1 MLTTRF
7 VDGAPNW
14 MDLGT
19 PDLDG
24 ATAFYTALLGWGYEA
39 GGPET
44 GGYGMFTLDGKSV
57 GGAMTVTEE
66 QAKPSWSVYFRTA
79 DADAT
84 ARLVEKSGG
93 AVPFAPMDVLEF
105 GRMGGFT
112 DRGGAYFG
120 VWQPKQLAGLGAVG
134 EAGSLCWAELY
145 TPDVPAA
152 AAFYGAVLG
161 WETSQMPYP
170 GGGGSYTMVRTAG
183 GGDET
188 AFGGL
193 VPLDAVPVRAV
204 VGPHWLPYI
213 EVDDCDA
220 TAAEVERLGGK
231 LTLEPLEMEGV
242 GRFANVTDPYGAPF
256 AVIKSAPAPAG

>member
-7 VDGAPNW
+7 VDGAPDW

-24 ATAFYTALLGWGYEA
+24 ATAFYAALFGWEFEA

-44 GGYGMFTLDGKSV
+44 GGYGMFTLDGRTV
-57 GGAMTVTEE
+57 GGAMTVGEE
-66 QAKPSWSVYFRTA
+66 QGRPSWSVYFQSR

-84 ARLVEKSGG
+84 AQLVRKAGG
-93 AVPFAPMDVLEF
+93 TVPFVPMDVLEH

-112 DRGGAYFG
+112 DRAGAFFG
-120 VWQPKQLAGLGAVG
+120 VWQPKRNPGLGAVG
-134 EAGSLCWAELY
+134 EPGSLCWAELY

-152 AAFYGAVLG
+152 AAFYGAVFG
-161 WETSQMPYP
+161 WESARTPYP
-170 GGGGSYTMVRTAG
+170 GGGGSYTMIRTSG
-183 GGDET
+183 GGDEA

-204 VGPHWLPYI
+204 TGPHWLPYI

-220 TAAEVERLGGK
+220 TVTEAERLGGK
-231 LTLEPLEMEGV
+231 LTLEPLEMDGV
-242 GRFANVTDPYGAPF
+242 GKFANLTDPCGAAF
-256 AVIKSAPAPAG
+256 AVIKSAGAPAG

>member
-19 PDLDG
+19 PDIDG
-24 ATAFYTALLGWGYEA
+24 AAAFYTALLGWEYEA

-44 GGYGMFTLDGKSV
+44 GGYGMFTL
-57 GGAMTVTEE
+57 GGRPAGGVMTVTEE
-66 QAKPSWSVYFRTA
+66 QAKPSWSVYFRSA

-84 ARLVEKSGG
+84 AQLVEKSGG
-93 AVPFAPMDVLEF
+93 TVPFAPMDVLEF

-112 DRGGAYFG
+112 DRGGAFFG
-120 VWQPKQLAGLGAVG
+120 VWQPKRLPGLGVVG
-134 EAGSLCWAELY
+134 DTGSLCWAELY

-161 WETSQMPYP
+161 WETSQVPYP

-188 AFGGL
+188 SFGGL

-231 LTLEPLEMEGV
+231 LTLEPLEMAGV

-256 AVIKSAPAPAG
+256 AVIKSSPAPAG

>member
-14 MDLGT
+14 LDLGT

-24 ATAFYTALLGWGYEA
+24 ATAFYTALFGWGYEA

-57 GGAMTVTEE
+57 GGVMTVPEE
-66 QAKPSWSVYFRTA
+66 QSKASWSVYFRSA
-79 DADAT
+79 DVDAT

-93 AVPFAPMDVLEF
+93 SAPFAPMDVLEF

-120 VWQPKQLAGLGAVG
+120 IWQPKQLAGLGVAG
-134 EAGSLCWAELY
+134 DTGSLCWAELY

-152 AAFYGAVLG
+152 AAFYAAVLG
-161 WETSQMPYP
+161 WESSQVPYP
-170 GGGGSYTMVRTAG
+170 DGGGSYTVVRTSG
-183 GGDET
+183 GGEESS
-188 AFGGL
+188 FGGL

-213 EVDDCDA
+213 EVEDCDA
-220 TAAEVERLGGK
+220 TVAEVERLGGK
-231 LTLEPLEMEGV
+231 LTLAPLEMEGV
-242 GRFANVTDPYGAPF
+242 GRFANVTDPCGAPF
-256 AVIKSAPAPAG
+256 AVIRSA

>member
-7 VDGAPNW
+7 VDGSPNW

-24 ATAFYTALLGWGYEA
+24 ATAFYTALFGWEYQP

-44 GGYGMFTLDGKSV
+44 GGYGMFTRDGKTV

-66 QAKPSWSVYFRTA
+66 QAKPSWSVYFQTA

-84 ARLVEKSGG
+84 AQLVEKAGG
-93 AVPFAPMDVLEF
+93 NAPFAPMDVLDF
-105 GRMGGFT
+105 GRMGGFV
-112 DRGGAYFG
+112 DRTGAYFG
-120 VWQPKQLAGLGAVG
+120 VWQPKQNPGFGVAGDT
-134 EAGSLCWAELY
+134 GSLCWAELY

-152 AAFYGAVLG
+152 AAFYRAVFG
-161 WETSQMPYP
+161 WESAQLPYP
-170 GGGGSYTMVRTAG
+170 GGGGSYTLIRTAAG
-183 GGDET
+183 GEE
-188 AFGGL
+188 ASFGGL
-193 VPLDAVPVRAV
+193 IPLDAVPVRAAQ
-204 VGPHWLPYI
+204 GPHWLPYI

-220 TAAEVERLGGK
+220 AVAEVERLGGK

-242 GRFANVTDPYGAPF
+242 GKFANVADPYGAAF
-256 AVIKSAPAPAG
+256 AVIKSAQPPDS

>member
-19 PDLDG
+19 PDLEG
-24 ATAFYTALLGWGYEA
+24 ATAFYTALLGWDYEA

-44 GGYGMFTLDGKSV
+44 GGYGMFMLNGKTV

-66 QAKPSWSVYFRTA
+66 QAKPSWSVYFRSA
-79 DADAT
+79 DVDAT
-84 ARLVEKSGG
+84 AQAVEKAGG
-93 AVPFAPMDVLEF
+93 AAPFAPMDVLDY

-112 DRGGAYFG
+112 DRAGAYFG
-120 VWQPKQLAGLGAVG
+120 VWQPRQNPGLGVVTAP
-134 EAGSLCWAELY
+134 GSLCWAELY

-152 AAFYGAVLG
+152 AAFYDMVFG
-161 WETSQMPYP
+161 WETAQMPYP
-170 GGGGSYTMVRTAG
+170 GGDGAYTIIRTAG
-183 GGDET
+183 GGED
-188 AFGGL
+188 ASFGGL
-193 VPLDAVPVRAV
+193 VPLDAVPVRAAA
-204 VGPHWLPYI
+204 GTHWLPYI

-220 TAAEVERLGGK
+220 TVAAVERLGGK

-242 GRFANVTDPYGAPF
+242 GTFANVADPYGAAF
-256 AVIKSAPAPAG
+256 AVIKSAQAPAG

>member
-66 QAKPSWSVYFRTA
+66 QAKPSWSVYFRTT

-84 ARLVEKSGG
+84 AQLVEKSGG
-93 AVPFAPMDVLEF
+93 TVPIAPVDVLEF

-134 EAGSLCWAELY
+134 ETGSLCWAELY

-161 WETSQMPYP
+161 WETSQVPYP
-170 GGGGSYTMVRTAG
+170 GGGGAYTMVRPAG

>member
-24 ATAFYTALLGWGYEA
+24 ATAFYTALFGWEYEP

-44 GGYGMFTLDGKSV
+44 GGYGMFTLDGRTV
-57 GGAMTVTEE
+57 GGAMTVAEE
-66 QAKPSWSVYFRTA
+66 QSKPSWSVYFQTA

-84 ARLVEKSGG
+84 AQLVRESGG
-93 AVPFAPMDVLEF
+93 AAAFAPMDVLEF

-112 DRGGAYFG
+112 DRAGAYFG
-120 VWQPKQLAGLGAVG
+120 VWQPKLIPGLGVVG
-134 EAGSLCWAELY
+134 DTGSLCWAELC

-152 AAFYGAVLG
+152 AAFYHAVFG
-161 WETSQMPYP
+161 WESAQVPYP
-170 GGGGSYTMVRTAG
+170 DGGGSYTLIRTSG
-183 GGDET
+183 GGEE
-188 AFGGL
+188 AGFGGL
-193 VPLDAVPVRAV
+193 VPLEAVPVRAV

-220 TAAEVERLGGK
+220 AVAEAERLGGR
-231 LTLEPLEMEGV
+231 LTREPLEVRGV
-242 GRFANVTDPYGAPF
+242 GTFADVTDPYGAAF
-256 AVIKSAPAPAG
+256 AVIKSAPTPAG